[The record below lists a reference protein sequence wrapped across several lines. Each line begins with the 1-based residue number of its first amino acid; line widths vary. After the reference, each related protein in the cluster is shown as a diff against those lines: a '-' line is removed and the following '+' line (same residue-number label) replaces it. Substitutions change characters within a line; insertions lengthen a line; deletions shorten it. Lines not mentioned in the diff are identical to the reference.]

1 MSFRSSDYTL
11 TTHEVSDYSLT
22 THEVSDY
29 TLTTHEVSDYTPTTY
44 EVTARDDSLT
54 AHEVRTRSEGDQR
67 EVTARS
73 EGDQREVT
81 ARSEGDQR
89 DVSARLYKERHRGSD
104 TRNPIKFATLLCPET
119 AFLFLTSRIFIA
131 SCLQLETQRSIAN
144 VFG

>member
-29 TLTTHEVSDYTPTTY
+29 TLTTHEASDYTPTTY

-73 EGDQREVT
+73 EGDQR
-81 ARSEGDQR
+81 
-89 DVSARLYKERHRGSD
+89 DVSVRLYKERHRGSD

>member
-1 MSFRSSDYTL
+1 MSIRSSDYTL

-54 AHEVRTRSEGDQR
+54 AHEVRT
-67 EVTARS
+67 RS

>member
-73 EGDQREVT
+73 EGDQR
-81 ARSEGDQR
+81 
-89 DVSARLYKERHRGSD
+89 DVSARFYKERHRGSE

-119 AFLFLTSRIFIA
+119 AVFLF
-131 SCLQLETQRSIAN
+131 
-144 VFG
+144 

>member
-73 EGDQREVT
+73 EGDQR
-81 ARSEGDQR
+81 

>member
-22 THEVSDY
+22 THEVSDC

-54 AHEVRTRSEGDQR
+54 AHEVRT
-67 EVTARS
+67 RS